1 MFRGTLFIGLFMVL
15 THTLMAQSSNNNNTS
30 DARPKADALWNLDAI
45 VSAELPGADMA
56 KRFGYCFRIGPGVRY
71 KTNTNWILGG
81 RFDFLT
87 GNQMRDDSLL
97 WNVKT
102 SLGGLIT
109 QGGDVLN
116 VGTFLRGYT
125 AGVQLG
131 KILPFWQANPNSGP
145 TLMSSFGF
153 MQYKINLFDRDNAF
167 PQIRDEYKKGYD
179 RLTNGLYL
187 EPFVGYTY
195 YDKKKFINFFAGFNF
210 LLGFTQGRRDYLFDL
225 QRPDTGARF
234 DVLSGFKMGWVLP
247 IYKKNVEDIY
257 Y

>member
-1 MFRGTLFIGLFMVL
+1 MFMLRRFLFVSLLALSPLALF
-15 THTLMAQSSNNNNTS
+15 AQSDNNN
-30 DARPKADALWNLDAI
+30 DDKRPKADALWNLDAV
-45 VSAELPGADMA
+45 VSAELPGSDMA
-56 KRFGYCFRIGPGVRY
+56 NRFGYCFRLGPGIRY
-71 KTNTNWILGG
+71 KTSSNWIFGG
-81 RFDFLT
+81 RFEFLT

-116 VGTFLRGYT
+116 VGIFLRGYT
-125 AGVQLG
+125 AGFQVG

-145 TLMSSFGF
+145 TIMTSVGF
-153 MQYKINLFDRDNAF
+153 MQYRINLFDRDNAF
-167 PQIRDEYKKGYD
+167 PQIRNEYKKGYD

-187 EPFVGYTY
+187 EPFIGYSY

-210 LLGFTQGRRDYLFDL
+210 LLGFTEGRRDYLFDL
-225 QRPDTGARF
+225 GRPDTGARF
-234 DVLSGFKMGWVLP
+234 DQLTGFKMGWVLP
-247 IYKKNVEDIY
+247 IYKKNVEEIY